1 MHIDPTL
8 LVFGVVVASAYAVQ
22 TTIGMGAT
30 MLCVIVGAHLFPLH
44 HVLALTVPLSVV
56 QTSYITM
63 RHHDGID
70 WRLLLGRILPLMG
83 TGVVLG
89 LWLGSDIDQPW
100 LRTAFASL
108 VLTLAL
114 LELRARLRTR
124 DASSRPLPPPVAHG
138 AMFAA
143 GLVHGLFATGGPL
156 LVYAIGRRGL
166 DKHVFRSTLTAVWLS
181 MNVFLCAGY
190 AHIGRLDGATLTS
203 SALLLPAVPLGVL
216 VGERLHSKVDERR
229 FQIAVFGALAI
240 GALTLLVR

>member
-30 MLCVIVGAHLFPLH
+30 MLCVIIGAHLFPLH
-44 HVLALTVPLSVV
+44 YVLALTVPLSVL
-56 QTSYITM
+56 QTSYITL

-89 LWLGSDIDQPW
+89 LWLGTDIDRPW
-100 LRTAFASL
+100 LQTAFAVL

-114 LELRARLRTR
+114 LELRARLRAGDGTSK
-124 DASSRPLPPPVAHG
+124 ALPPLVAHI

-143 GLVHGLFATGGPL
+143 GIVHGLFATGGPL

-166 DKHVFRSTLTAVWLS
+166 DKHVFRSTLSAVWLV

-190 AHIGRLDGATLTS
+190 AHIGRIDHSTLAT
-203 SALLLPAVPLGVL
+203 SALVFPAVPLGVL
-216 VGERLHSKVDERR
+216 VGERLHHRVDERR
-229 FQIAVFGALAI
+229 FQIAVFVVLAI
-240 GALTLLVR
+240 GAFTLLLR